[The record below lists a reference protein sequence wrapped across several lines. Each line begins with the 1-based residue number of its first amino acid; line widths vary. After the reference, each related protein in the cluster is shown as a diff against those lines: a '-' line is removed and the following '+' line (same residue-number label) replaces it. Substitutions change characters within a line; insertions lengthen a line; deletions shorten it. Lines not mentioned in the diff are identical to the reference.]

1 MKIPE
6 EVKRPEVAA
15 GIGAATA
22 LVAALVVPAAAIL
35 SVAAITAIGFYGY
48 KLYEGRK
55 AKEQD
60 GTGQEKTIT
69 QEEVGNGKEAK

>member
-1 MKIPE
+1 MKIAE

-48 KLYEGRK
+48 KLYENRK
-55 AKEQD
+55 SGNETD
-60 GTGQEKTIT
+60 GKTVT
-69 QEEVGNGKEAK
+69 SEEVKVEKEDK